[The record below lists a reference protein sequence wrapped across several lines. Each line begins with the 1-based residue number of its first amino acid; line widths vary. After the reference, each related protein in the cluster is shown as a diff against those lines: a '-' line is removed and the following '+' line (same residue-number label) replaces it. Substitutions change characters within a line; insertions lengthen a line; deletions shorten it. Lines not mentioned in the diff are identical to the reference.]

1 MSIYSDVKYCDD
13 LFEEL
18 CVNNETGEIDM
29 VQEEELIKL
38 RESIINEGAE
48 NLCKVRVNR
57 LAEIEALKQE
67 EKRIAEKRKTM
78 ERALERFEDY
88 IDMIYRESGQDKLKA
103 GTFTLSHRKSVKTI
117 VENEELLPPHYKIQ
131 KVEYKPDLK
140 AIKNDIQ
147 NGQFVAGC
155 HLEEVYNL
163 QIK

>member
-18 CVNNETGEIDM
+18 CVNWDTGEIDK

-38 RESIINEGAE
+38 RESIINEGEE

-88 IDMIYRESGQDKLKA
+88 IDMIYRESGQEKLQA
-103 GTFTLSHRKSVKTI
+103 GTFTLSYRKSVKTI
-117 VENEELLPPHYKIQ
+117 VDNEELLPPHYKIQ

-147 NGQFVAGC
+147 RGQVVVGC

>member
-1 MSIYSDVKYCDD
+1 MSIYSDVIECEN

-18 CVNNETGEIDM
+18 CVNHETGEIDM
-29 VQEEELIKL
+29 EQEKSLDELRKQ
-38 RESIINEGAE
+38 IINEGME
-48 NLCKVRVNR
+48 KLCKVRANK
-57 LAEIEALKQE
+57 LADIEALKAE
-67 EKRIAEKRKTM
+67 EKRIAEKRKS
-78 ERALERFEDY
+78 LEKG
-88 IDMIYRESGQDKLKA
+88 IDKLEGYMDFIYRKSGVDKLKA
-103 GTFTLSHRKSVKTI
+103 GTFTVSSRKSIKTI
-117 VENEELLPPHYKIQ
+117 VDNEELLPPHYKIQ